1 MNQQFN
7 SNENKGI
14 LWNLLSV
21 NGAFNDIP
29 ETNAAKVKAEFEKI
43 IATISSTISGNEQL
57 VSLNKRVI
65 GEMMRDIGK
74 FAQALS
80 PPIYNAAEISQQRQS
95 RFNTDLKQKKTEYDK
110 LNSTPIPAKIDFADK
125 IDTPIGS
132 EMDNMLAAQIALREK
147 QLNLVL
153 ESQGQLQDKTA
164 ASKWLQ
170 NGQPSNNTHIKIG
183 ENIKLETNELFVAK
197 KKVQFTEPIDD
208 FMSLLKKVPLTS
220 EAVSVTSEAVA
231 STSEAVAST
240 SEVESTD
247 IREILAE
254 ILKKQIQILN
264 FLAAKN

>member
-220 EAVSVTSEAVA
+220 EAVAVTSEAVA
-231 STSEAVAST
+231 VTSEAVAST

>member
-153 ESQGQLQDKTA
+153 ESQGQSQDKTA

-170 NGQPSNNTHIKIG
+170 NGQPSNTNTHIKIG

-208 FMSLLKKVPLTS
+208 FMSLLKKVPLASEAATS
-220 EAVSVTSEAVA
+220 EAGAATSEAA
-231 STSEAVAST
+231 TSEAGAAT
-240 SEVESTD
+240 SEAATSEAASTD
-247 IREILAE
+247 IREILA
-254 ILKKQIQILN
+254 
-264 FLAAKN
+264 